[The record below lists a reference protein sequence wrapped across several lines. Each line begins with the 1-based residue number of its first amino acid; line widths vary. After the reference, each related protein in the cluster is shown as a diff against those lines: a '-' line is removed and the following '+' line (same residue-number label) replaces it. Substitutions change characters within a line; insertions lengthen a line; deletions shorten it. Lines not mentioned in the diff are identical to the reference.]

1 MRCTCGEKMTKYEQ
15 PPRFGMTFVFWKCK
29 KCGKMLKEEISG
41 TDDRLGEPV
50 DQRDKSSD

>member
-1 MRCTCGEKMTKYEQ
+1 MSRYEQ
-15 PPRFGMTFVFWKCK
+15 PPRFGQTFIFWKCK
-29 KCGKMLKEEISG
+29 KCGKMVKEEISG